1 MKFSLKIELFNTKEF
16 IDLNHLQ
23 EVTSPVIFQR
33 GDIPHPQGLV
43 SNEIFGITT
52 KSRKETFAYI
62 DLHGYFLHPHIY
74 KSIKR
79 SFSYITQLIDGSYNF
94 IIDKDGYLVKNEDG
108 ETGIKFL
115 YDNWEKIKWKYS
127 DKDGI
132 RNERLDLITN
142 TPKDVIFS
150 RYEIVIPAFYRDINI
165 SSSGGETSD
174 LNKMYSKLIRLGN
187 TLKDSDMFGFQ
198 FDLVNASIQNTL
210 VDIYDFFKHKIEKK
224 QGLIRKY
231 LMGRNIDYCTRTVIT
246 APNFHANK
254 PSDLITDFRHAG
266 IPISQICSLCFPFV
280 MQWLNKFFEREL
292 FDSKFSKILYNPA
305 TDAIEG
311 TTELD
316 SPESYFTEKYLKKMV
331 DTYIK
336 DPESRFNKIE
346 VPVKGDQRLYL
357 SFTGKRVDPTNTSEI
372 STIAYRP
379 MTWTDL
385 LYMACDDVVQ
395 GKHCLVTRY
404 PLLDEF
410 GIFIGRIRVLSTTD
424 TMPVSYNGKIY
435 KYYPQIDFNIPGD
448 RIATKFID
456 SVQFSNSYLPGL
468 DGDYDGDQTTIK
480 ILFTQEA
487 NEECEKYMNSK
498 SYFINASG
506 QNIRFVENEAIQT
519 FYTMTKEPSPKD
531 RKVTVLEKKD
541 FLQIKPEDI
550 TFEKLVDWF
559 GNTVNINDG
568 INNNVKKSKF
578 KCTDKLTLTHSDY
591 PLVKD
596 KVETTLGRFIYNK
609 IIVEGLGFEDILGY
623 INFVIDDKGNGKIE
637 NAITTAL
644 IEDKI
649 TVDQMYKYTD
659 TRDWLGLQFHSVIT
673 TSFTLG
679 SLIVP
684 NEVKKLKK
692 ELLKKYKK
700 ELANNDEKVS
710 ELIEN
715 ELIKKTKE
723 VLKDDVGMDLYVSGA
738 RGSIKNNYKNI
749 NLIRGAVKNNI
760 TGEFDIITNSLM
772 DGLDKKDMAPHS
784 NSIVTGAYAKA
795 VKNNKITILV
805 KNNLFNQCICCL

>member
-1 MKFSLKIELFNTKEF
+1 MKIDLFDTAEF
-16 IDLNHLQ
+16 IELNHLQ
-23 EVTSPVIFQR
+23 EITSPVIFQR
-33 GDIPHPQGLV
+33 GDVPHPNGLV

-62 DLHGYFLHPHIY
+62 DLHGYFLNPHIY

-79 SFSYITQLIDGSYNF
+79 SFSYINQLIDGSANF
-94 IIDKDGYLVKNEDG
+94 SLDKDGYLVKDENGD
-108 ETGIKFL
+108 TGLEFL
-115 YDNWEKIKWKYS
+115 YNNWEKIKWKYS

-132 RNERLDLITN
+132 RNERLDLITK
-142 TPKDVIFS
+142 TPKNIIFTK
-150 RYEIVIPAFYRDINI
+150 YVIVIPAFYRDVTI

-174 LNKMYSKLIRLGN
+174 LNKMYAKIIRLAKTIN
-187 TLKDSDMFGFQ
+187 DQYLFGLQ
-198 FDLVNASIQNTL
+198 FDLTNSAIQNTM
-210 VDIYDFFKHKIEKK
+210 VDIYDYFKHKIEKK

-231 LMGRNIDYCTRTVIT
+231 LMGRNVDYCTRTVIT
-246 APNFHANK
+246 APTFHANK
-254 PSDLITDFRHAG
+254 ADQMMINFRYAG

-292 FDSKFSKILYNPA
+292 FDNKYSKILYDPT
-305 TDAIEG
+305 TDTSAG
-311 TTELD
+311 TVELD
-316 SPESYFTEKYLKKMV
+316 SPETVFTEKYLKKMV

-346 VPVKGDQRLYL
+346 VPTKSNKKLYL
-357 SFTGKRVDPTNTSEI
+357 TFTGMRIDPTNTSEI
-372 STIAYRP
+372 SGTAFRP
-379 MTWTDL
+379 MTWTDI
-385 LYMACDDVVQ
+385 LYMACYDVTKD
-395 GKHCLVTRY
+395 KHCLVTRY

-410 GIFIGRIRVLSTTD
+410 GIFICKIRVLSTTD
-424 TMPVSYNGKIY
+424 TVPMSFNNKLY
-435 KYYPQIDFNIPGD
+435 KYYPNIDFSIPHE
-448 RIATKFID
+448 RMATKFID

-487 NEECEKYMNSK
+487 NEECENYMNSK

-506 QNIRFVENEAIQT
+506 KNIRFVENEAIQT
-519 FYTMTKEPSPKD
+519 FYTMTKEPSNKD
-531 RKVTVLEKKD
+531 RTLTVLEKKN
-541 FLQIKPEDI
+541 FLDIKPKDI
-550 TFEKLVDWF
+550 TFEMLVDWF
-559 GNTVNINDG
+559 GNTVNMVDG
-568 INNNVKKSKF
+568 RNSDVTISKF
-578 KCTDKLTLTHSDY
+578 KCTDKLTLTHDEY

-609 IIVEGLGFEDILGY
+609 IIVEGIGLGDVLGY
-623 INFVIDDKGNGKIE
+623 INFVIDDGGNGKIE

-644 IEDKI
+644 IEDKV

-659 TRDWLGLQFHSVIT
+659 TRDWLGLQLHSVIT
-673 TSFTLG
+673 TSFTLR

-684 NEVKKLKK
+684 PEVKKLKK

-700 ELANNDEKVS
+700 ELENNDEKAS
-710 ELIEN
+710 EIIEN

-772 DGLDKKDMAPHS
+772 DGLDKKDIAPHS
-784 NSIVTGAYAKA
+784 NSNVVGAYAKA
-795 VKNNKITILV
+795 VKRMKIIILILNNH
-805 KNNLFNQCICCL
+805 FDQCICCL

>member
-1 MKFSLKIELFNTKEF
+1 MKIDLFDTAEF
-16 IDLNHLQ
+16 IELNHLQ
-23 EVTSPVIFQR
+23 EITSPVIFQR
-33 GDIPHPQGLV
+33 GDVPHPNGLV

-62 DLHGYFLHPHIY
+62 DLHGYFLNPHIY

-79 SFSYITQLIDGSYNF
+79 SFSYITQLIDGSANF
-94 IIDKDGYLVKNEDG
+94 SIDKDGYLVKDENGD
-108 ETGIKFL
+108 TGLEFL
-115 YDNWEKIKWKYS
+115 YNNWEKIKWKYS

-132 RNERLDLITN
+132 RNERLDLITK
-142 TPKDVIFS
+142 TPKNIIFTK
-150 RYEIVIPAFYRDINI
+150 YVIVIPAFYRDVTI

-174 LNKMYSKLIRLGN
+174 LNKMYAKIIRLAKTIN
-187 TLKDSDMFGFQ
+187 DQYLFGLQ
-198 FDLVNASIQNTL
+198 FDLTNSAIQNTM
-210 VDIYDFFKHKIEKK
+210 VDIYDYFKHKIEKK

-231 LMGRNIDYCTRTVIT
+231 LMGRNVDYCTRTVIT
-246 APNFHANK
+246 APTFHANK
-254 PSDLITDFRHAG
+254 ADQMMINFRYAG

-292 FDSKFSKILYNPA
+292 FDSKYSKILYDPT
-305 TDAIEG
+305 TDTSAG
-311 TTELD
+311 TVELD
-316 SPESYFTEKYLKKMV
+316 SPETIFTEKYLKKMI

-346 VPVKGDQRLYL
+346 VPTKSNKKLYL
-357 SFTGKRVDPTNTSEI
+357 TFTGTRIDPTNTSEI
-372 STIAYRP
+372 SGTAFRP
-379 MTWTDL
+379 MTWTDI
-385 LYMACDDVVQ
+385 LYMACYDVTKD
-395 GKHCLVTRY
+395 KHCLVTRY

-410 GIFIGRIRVLSTTD
+410 GIFIGKIRVLSTTD
-424 TMPVSYNGKIY
+424 TIPMSFNNRLY
-435 KYYPQIDFNIPGD
+435 KYYPNIDFSIPHE
-448 RIATKFID
+448 RMATKFID
-456 SVQFSNSYLPGL
+456 SAQFSNSYLPGL

-487 NEECEKYMNSK
+487 NEECENYMNSK

-506 QNIRFVENEAIQT
+506 KNIRFVENEAIQT
-519 FYTMTKEPSPKD
+519 FYTMTKEPSNKD
-531 RKVTVLEKKD
+531 RTLTVLEKKN
-541 FLQIKPEDI
+541 FLDIKPKDI
-550 TFEKLVDWF
+550 TFEMLVDWF
-559 GNTVNINDG
+559 GNTVNMVDG
-568 INNNVKKSKF
+568 RNSDVTISKF
-578 KCTDKLTLTHSDY
+578 KCTDKLILTHDEY

-609 IIVEGLGFEDILGY
+609 IIVEGIGLGDVLGY
-623 INFVIDDKGNGKIE
+623 INFVIDDGGNGKIE

-644 IEDKI
+644 IEDKV

-659 TRDWLGLQFHSVIT
+659 TRDWLGLQLHSVIT
-673 TSFTLG
+673 TSFTLR

-684 NEVKKLKK
+684 PEVKKLKK

-700 ELANNDEKVS
+700 ELENNDEKAS
-710 ELIEN
+710 EIIEN

-772 DGLDKKDMAPHS
+772 DGLDKKDIAPHS
-784 NSIVTGAYAKA
+784 NSNVVGAYAKA
-795 VKNNKITILV
+795 VKQKKIMILNLNNH
-805 KNNLFNQCICCL
+805 FDQCICCL